1 MFPKWTKT
9 ERAIK
14 LAAVGPSVRNLAV
27 VAVLA
32 SVLALAA
39 CATSTPSPQARA
51 TAEACSIFF
60 HHYEL
65 KQIEMA
71 ATVGQRSGDAELA
84 REAAQLQKDLAKP
97 YVGAPALVDVV
108 KMTDRCR
115 QLGFS

>member
-1 MFPKWTKT
+1 
-9 ERAIK
+9 
-14 LAAVGPSVRNLAV
+14 VGPSVRNLAV

-71 ATVGQRSGDAELA
+71 ATVAQRSGDAELA

>member
-1 MFPKWTKT
+1 
-9 ERAIK
+9 
-14 LAAVGPSVRNLAV
+14 
-27 VAVLA
+27 
-32 SVLALAA
+32 
-39 CATSTPSPQARA
+39 
-51 TAEACSIFF
+51 
-60 HHYEL
+60 
-65 KQIEMA
+65 MA